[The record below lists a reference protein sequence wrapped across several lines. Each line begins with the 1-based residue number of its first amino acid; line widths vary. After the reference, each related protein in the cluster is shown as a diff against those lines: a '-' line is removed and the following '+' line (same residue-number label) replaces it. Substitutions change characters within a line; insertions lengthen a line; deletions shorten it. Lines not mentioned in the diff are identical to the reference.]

1 MITLV
6 LAVVLL
12 VLAASAAAVLTPFV
26 LVGAR
31 SAITERYRERETLS
45 DYLEIKG
52 ADRAGVPESPSPLT
66 LRGPSRA
73 NFVTDSDQPQK
84 AGRS

>member
-12 VLAASAAAVLTPFV
+12 VLGASACAVLTPFV

-31 SAITERYRERETLS
+31 SAITERDHERESLS
-45 DYLEIKG
+45 DYLEIEE
-52 ADRAGVPESPSPLT
+52 ADSAGVPESPSPLT

-73 NFVTDSDQPQK
+73 SFVTDSDQTQK